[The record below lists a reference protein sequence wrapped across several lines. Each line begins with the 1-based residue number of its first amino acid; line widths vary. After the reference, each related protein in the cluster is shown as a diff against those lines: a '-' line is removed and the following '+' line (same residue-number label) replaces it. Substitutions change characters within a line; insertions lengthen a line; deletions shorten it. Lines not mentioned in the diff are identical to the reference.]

1 MIVNKQ
7 IVTGVIAGLLV
18 GTLSFATARAQ
29 QASPST
35 TPPNAVTN
43 SSTILE
49 KENVHT
55 EGVHHYQ
62 DAAEEAEDA
71 ALITKVKTAL
81 ATDGVANGHPVEV
94 DCDHGV
100 ARLSGVVASA
110 DDAKHAARVA
120 AAVPGVTGVD
130 NKLTWR

>member
-1 MIVNKQ
+1 MTANKQ
-7 IVTGVIAGLLV
+7 IVTGVIAGV
-18 GTLSFATARAQ
+18 VAGALSFAAAWAQ
-29 QASPST
+29 QASPSK
-35 TPPNAVTN
+35 TPPKAVTN

-62 DAAEEAEDA
+62 DPAEEAEDA

-100 ARLSGVVASA
+100 ARLSGVVGSA
-110 DDAKHAARVA
+110 EDAKHAAQVA
-120 AAVPGVTGVD
+120 AAVPGVSGVE

>member
-1 MIVNKQ
+1 MTVKQ
-7 IVTGVIAGLLV
+7 IVTGVIAFAVAGA
-18 GTLSFATARAQ
+18 LSFATARAQ
-29 QASPST
+29 QASPPI
-35 TPPNAVTN
+35 PPNAVTN

-55 EGVHHYQ
+55 EDVHHYQ
-62 DAAEEAEDA
+62 NPAEEAEDA

-94 DCDHGV
+94 DCDRGV
-100 ARLSGVVASA
+100 ARLSGVVDSA
-110 DDAKHAARVA
+110 DDAKHAAQVT
-120 AAVPGVTGVD
+120 AAVPGITGVD

>member
-7 IVTGVIAGLLV
+7 IVTGVIVGFVV
-18 GTLSFATARAQ
+18 GTLSFATARAE
-29 QASPST
+29 QASPPT
-35 TPPNAVTN
+35 TPPNSVTN

-62 DAAEEAEDA
+62 DPAEEAKDA

-100 ARLSGVVASA
+100 ARLSGVVAAA

-130 NKLTWR
+130 NMLTWR

>member
-1 MIVNKQ
+1 MSVSKNIMN
-7 IVTGVIAGLLV
+7 GVIAGVVAGALP
-18 GTLSFATARAQ
+18 FATARAQ
-29 QASPST
+29 QAAPPT
-35 TPPNAVTN
+35 TPPKAVTN

-62 DAAEEAEDA
+62 DPAEEAEDA
-71 ALITKVKTAL
+71 ALITNVKTAL
-81 ATDGVANGHPVEV
+81 ATDGVTNGHPVEV

-110 DDAKHAARVA
+110 DDAKHAAQVA
-120 AAVPGVTGVD
+120 AAVAGVTGVD

>member
-7 IVTGVIAGLLV
+7 IVTAVIAGLVV

-29 QASPST
+29 EASPPT
-35 TPPNAVTN
+35 NPPNTVTN

-62 DAAEEAEDA
+62 DPAEEAEDA
-71 ALITKVKTAL
+71 ALITKIKTAL

>member
-1 MIVNKQ
+1 MTANKQ
-7 IVTGVIAGLLV
+7 IVTGVIAGV
-18 GTLSFATARAQ
+18 VAGALSFATARAQ
-29 QASPST
+29 QASPPT
-35 TPPNAVTN
+35 IAPNAVTN
-43 SSTILE
+43 RSTILE

-62 DAAEEAEDA
+62 DPAEEAEDA

-100 ARLSGVVASA
+100 AHLSGVVGSA
-110 DDAKHAARVA
+110 DDAKHAAQVA

>member
-7 IVTGVIAGLLV
+7 IVTVVIAGLVV

-29 QASPST
+29 EASPPT
-35 TPPNAVTN
+35 NPPNTVTN

-62 DAAEEAEDA
+62 DPAEEAEDA
-71 ALITKVKTAL
+71 ALITKIKTAL